1 MKNYLIKHQRLLR
14 GLNLAQVHHV
24 ALEVQQVL
32 EALKALEVRLN
43 LVDQFAPILLVALGD
58 LDLPANL
65 LDQCHLL
72 DLAHLEDLED
82 QVSLLRHL
90 GV

>member
-1 MKNYLIKHQRLLR
+1 M
-14 GLNLAQVHHV
+14 

-32 EALKALEVRLN
+32 EALEALEVRLN

-58 LDLPANL
+58 QDLPASL
-65 LDQCHLL
+65 LDRCHLL

-82 QVSLLRHL
+82 LVSLLRHL